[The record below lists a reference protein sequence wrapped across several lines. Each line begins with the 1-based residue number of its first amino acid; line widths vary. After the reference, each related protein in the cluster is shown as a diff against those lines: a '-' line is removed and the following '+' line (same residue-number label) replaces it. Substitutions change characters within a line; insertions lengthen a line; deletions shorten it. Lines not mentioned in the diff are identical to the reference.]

1 MERARKAETENSAAA
16 GDGEEGL
23 LLGEE
28 VEVLG
33 FFLVWVSSEIGENGC
48 DGEEEERC
56 GGGGG
61 EEGSRGGG

>member
-1 MERARKAETENSAAA
+1 MAQICSVESARKAETENSAAA

-33 FFLVWVSSEIGENGC
+33 FFLSGWVA
-48 DGEEEERC
+48 R
-56 GGGGG
+56 
-61 EEGSRGGG
+61 